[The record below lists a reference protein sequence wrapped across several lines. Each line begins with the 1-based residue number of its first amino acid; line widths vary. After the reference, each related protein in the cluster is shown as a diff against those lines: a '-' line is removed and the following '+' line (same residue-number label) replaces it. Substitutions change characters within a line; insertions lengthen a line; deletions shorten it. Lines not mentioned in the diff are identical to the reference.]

1 LNAVILVAA
10 CKFNYTSGIVCNG
23 LKRYLVAVMAPVDY
37 FRIGLQPGF
46 LVQKCERSRHKK
58 LGLEMESEIRE
69 KGWKW
74 KKKIPL
80 GSYKNPP
87 SPLVKGESHP
97 RILQLL
103 IKNFKLEFIKY
114 V

>member
-1 LNAVILVAA
+1 
-10 CKFNYTSGIVCNG
+10 
-23 LKRYLVAVMAPVDY
+23 
-37 FRIGLQPGF
+37 
-46 LVQKCERSRHKK
+46 
-58 LGLEMESEIRE
+58 MESEIRE

-80 GSYKNPP
+80 ARYKNPP

-97 RILQLL
+97 RILQPL
-103 IKNFKLEFIKY
+103 IRNFKLEFRKY